1 MNLPNLL
8 IVGAAKSGTTSLH
21 NYLKQHPEI
30 FMSNHKEPHFLINKE
45 IGENR
50 IPKGV
55 KKLNEYSS
63 LFDGSDTFKYRG
75 ESSAMYLQFPNIAI
89 KNIKKYLEKDIKII
103 IMLRNPIDRAFS
115 GYQHVK
121 RFNVDEELTFA
132 QALDVCEDRYFKQT
146 SLTPATR
153 YIHIGMY
160 YDFVKKFMHSFSGQV
175 HVIIYDDFITDTQN
189 ELSKVFSFL
198 KVKKIDVN
206 ITEKYMV
213 GGWKWKNRF
222 FKNTFMKKSF
232 LKKIIKIIAPF
243 EFLRIFLN
251 DLFKYLFTMPDDK
264 MDISVRKKL
273 QNIYKNDVINLSKLL
288 NRDLNFWI
296 K

>member
-50 IPKGV
+50 IPKAV
-55 KKLNEYSS
+55 KKLNEYSN

-89 KNIKKYLEKDIKII
+89 KNIKKYLEKNIKII

-146 SLTPATR
+146 SITPATR

-243 EFLRIFLN
+243 KFLRIFLN

>member
-89 KNIKKYLEKDIKII
+89 KNIKKYLEKDLKII

-243 EFLRIFLN
+243 KFLRIFLN

-264 MDISVRKKL
+264 MDISIRKKL
-273 QNIYKNDVINLSKLL
+273 QNIYKNDVVNLSKLL

>member
-89 KNIKKYLEKDIKII
+89 KNIKKYLEKDLKII

>member
-89 KNIKKYLEKDIKII
+89 KNIKKYLEKDLKII

-232 LKKIIKIIAPF
+232 LKKIIKIIVPF
-243 EFLRIFLN
+243 KFLRIFLN

>member
-89 KNIKKYLEKDIKII
+89 KNIKKYLEKDLKII

-243 EFLRIFLN
+243 KFLRIFLN

>member
-75 ESSAMYLQFPNIAI
+75 ESSAMYLQFPNIVI
-89 KNIKKYLEKDIKII
+89 KNIKKYLEKDLKII

-146 SLTPATR
+146 SITPATR

-222 FKNTFMKKSF
+222 FRNTFMKKSF

-251 DLFKYLFTMPDDK
+251 NLFKYLFTIPDDK

-273 QNIYKNDVINLSKLL
+273 QNIYKNDVVNLSKLL

>member
-89 KNIKKYLEKDIKII
+89 KNIKKYLEKDLKII

-251 DLFKYLFTMPDDK
+251 NLFKYLFTIPDDK
-264 MDISVRKKL
+264 MDISERKKL
-273 QNIYKNDVINLSKLL
+273 QNIYKNDVVNLSKLL

>member
-55 KKLNEYSS
+55 KKLNEYSN

-89 KNIKKYLEKDIKII
+89 KNIKKYLEKDLKII

>member
-50 IPKGV
+50 IPKAV
-55 KKLNEYSS
+55 KKLNEYSN

-121 RFNVDEELTFA
+121 RFNIDEELTFE
-132 QALDVCEDRYFKQT
+132 QALEVCEDRYFKQT

-160 YDFVKKFMHSFSGQV
+160 YDFVKKFMHSFSDQI
-175 HVIIYDDFITDTQN
+175 HVIIYDDFIADTQN

-198 KVKKIDVN
+198 KVKKIEIN
-206 ITEKYMV
+206 INEKYMV
-213 GGWKWKNRF
+213 GGWKWKNSF

-232 LKKIIKIIAPF
+232 LKKIIKTIAPF

-251 DLFKYLFTMPDDK
+251 DLFKYLFTEPDDK
-264 MDISVRKKL
+264 MDIALRKKL

-288 NRDLNFWI
+288 NKDLNFWI

>member
-50 IPKGV
+50 IPKAV
-55 KKLNEYSS
+55 KTLNEYSS

-89 KNIKKYLEKDIKII
+89 KNIKKYLEKNIKII

-160 YDFVKKFMHSFSGQV
+160 YDFVKKFMHSFSDQI

-243 EFLRIFLN
+243 KFLRIFLN

>member
-89 KNIKKYLEKDIKII
+89 KNIKKYLEKDLKII

-243 EFLRIFLN
+243 KFLRIFLN

-288 NRDLNFWI
+288 NRDLSFWI

>member
-75 ESSAMYLQFPNIAI
+75 ESSAMYLQFPNIVI

-121 RFNVDEELTFA
+121 RFNVDEELTFK
-132 QALDVCEDRYFKQT
+132 QALEVCEDRYFKQT

-160 YDFVKKFMHSFSGQV
+160 YDFVKKFMHSFSDQI

>member
-50 IPKGV
+50 IPKAV

-75 ESSAMYLQFPNIAI
+75 ESSAMYLQFPNITI

-121 RFNVDEELTFA
+121 RFNIDEELTFE
-132 QALDVCEDRYFKQT
+132 QALEVCEDRYFKQT

-160 YDFVKKFMHSFSGQV
+160 YDFVKKFMHSFSDQI
-175 HVIIYDDFITDTQN
+175 HVIIYDDFIADTQN

-198 KVKKIDVN
+198 KVKKIEIN
-206 ITEKYMV
+206 INEKYMV
-213 GGWKWKNRF
+213 GGWKWKNSF

-232 LKKIIKIIAPF
+232 LKKIIKTIAPF

-251 DLFKYLFTMPDDK
+251 DFFKYFFTEPDDK
-264 MDISVRKKL
+264 MDIAIRKKL

-288 NRDLNFWI
+288 NKDLNFWI

>member
-89 KNIKKYLEKDIKII
+89 KNIKKYLEKNIKII

-243 EFLRIFLN
+243 KFLRIFLN

>member
-21 NYLKQHPEI
+21 NYLKKHPEI

-50 IPKGV
+50 IPKAV
-55 KKLNEYSS
+55 KTLNEYSS

-89 KNIKKYLEKDIKII
+89 KNIKKYLEKNIKII

-121 RFNVDEELTFA
+121 RFNVDEELTFE
-132 QALDVCEDRYFKQT
+132 QALAVCEDRYFKQT

-160 YDFVKKFMHSFSGQV
+160 YDFVKKFMHSFSDQI

-198 KVKKIDVN
+198 KVKKIEIN

-213 GGWKWKNRF
+213 GGWKWKNSF
-222 FKNTFMKKSF
+222 FKNTFMKNSF
-232 LKKIIKIIAPF
+232 LKRIIKKIAPF

-273 QNIYKNDVINLSKLL
+273 QNIYKNDVINLSNLL

>member
-50 IPKGV
+50 IPKAV

-89 KNIKKYLEKDIKII
+89 KNIKKYLEKDLKII

-121 RFNVDEELTFA
+121 RFNVDEELTFE
-132 QALDVCEDRYFKQT
+132 QALEVCEDRYFKQT

-243 EFLRIFLN
+243 KFLRIFLN

>member
-89 KNIKKYLEKDIKII
+89 KNIKKYLEKNIKII

-198 KVKKIDVN
+198 KVKKIEIN
-206 ITEKYMV
+206 IAKKYMV
-213 GGWKWKNRF
+213 GGWKWKNSF
-222 FKNTFMKKSF
+222 FKNTFMKKSL

>member
-50 IPKGV
+50 IPKAV
-55 KKLNEYSS
+55 KKLDEYSN

-75 ESSAMYLQFPNIAI
+75 ESSAMYLQFPNITI

-121 RFNVDEELTFA
+121 RFNIDEELTFE
-132 QALDVCEDRYFKQT
+132 QALEVCEDRYFKQT

-160 YDFVKKFMHSFSGQV
+160 YDFVKKFMHSFSDQI
-175 HVIIYDDFITDTQN
+175 HVIIYDDFIADTQN

-198 KVKKIDVN
+198 EVKKIEIN
-206 ITEKYMV
+206 IYEKYMV
-213 GGWKWKNRF
+213 GGWKWKNSF

-232 LKKIIKIIAPF
+232 LKKIIKTIAPF

-251 DLFKYLFTMPDDK
+251 DLFKYLFTEPDDK
-264 MDISVRKKL
+264 MDIAVRKKL

-288 NRDLNFWI
+288 NKDLNFWI

>member
-21 NYLKQHPEI
+21 NYLKKHPEI

-89 KNIKKYLEKDIKII
+89 KNIKKYLEKDLKII

-121 RFNVDEELTFA
+121 RFNVDEELTFE
-132 QALDVCEDRYFKQT
+132 QALEVCEDRYFKQT

-160 YDFVKKFMHSFSGQV
+160 YDFVKKFMHSFSDQV
-175 HVIIYDDFITDTQN
+175 HVIIYDDFVADTQN

-243 EFLRIFLN
+243 EFLRNFLN
-251 DLFKYLFTMPDDK
+251 NLFKYLFTMPDDK

-273 QNIYKNDVINLSKLL
+273 QNIYKNDVTNLSKLL

>member
-232 LKKIIKIIAPF
+232 LKKIIKIIVPF
-243 EFLRIFLN
+243 KFLRIFLN

>member
-21 NYLKQHPEI
+21 NYLKKHPEI

-50 IPKGV
+50 IPKAV
-55 KKLNEYSS
+55 KTLNEYSS

-89 KNIKKYLEKDIKII
+89 KNIKKYLEKNIKII

-121 RFNVDEELTFA
+121 RFNVDEELTFK
-132 QALDVCEDRYFKQT
+132 QALEVCEDRYFKQT

-175 HVIIYDDFITDTQN
+175 HVIIYDDFVTDTQY

-264 MDISVRKKL
+264 MDITIRKKL
-273 QNIYKNDVINLSKLL
+273 QNIYKNDVVNLSKLL

>member
-50 IPKGV
+50 IPKAV
-55 KKLNEYSS
+55 KKLDEYSN

-75 ESSAMYLQFPNIAI
+75 ESSAMYLQFPNITI

-121 RFNVDEELTFA
+121 RFNIDEELTFE
-132 QALDVCEDRYFKQT
+132 QALEVCEDRYFKQT

-160 YDFVKKFMHSFSGQV
+160 YDFVKKFMHSFSDQI
-175 HVIIYDDFITDTQN
+175 HVIIYDDFIADTQN

-198 KVKKIDVN
+198 EVKKIEIN
-206 ITEKYMV
+206 IYEKYMV
-213 GGWKWKNRF
+213 GGWKWKNSF
-222 FKNTFMKKSF
+222 FKNTFMKNSF
-232 LKKIIKIIAPF
+232 LKKIIKTIAPF

-251 DLFKYLFTMPDDK
+251 DLFKYLFTEPDDK
-264 MDISVRKKL
+264 MDIAVRKKL

-288 NRDLNFWI
+288 NKDLNFWI

>member
-50 IPKGV
+50 IPKAV
-55 KKLNEYSS
+55 KKLNEYSN

-121 RFNVDEELTFA
+121 RFNIDEELTFE
-132 QALDVCEDRYFKQT
+132 QALEVCEDRYFKQT

-160 YDFVKKFMHSFSGQV
+160 YDFVKKFMHSFSDQI
-175 HVIIYDDFITDTQN
+175 HVIIYDDFIADTQN

-198 KVKKIDVN
+198 KVKKIEIN
-206 ITEKYMV
+206 INEKYMV
-213 GGWKWKNRF
+213 GGWKWKNSF
-222 FKNTFMKKSF
+222 FKNIFMKKSF
-232 LKKIIKIIAPF
+232 LKKIIKTIAPF

-251 DLFKYLFTMPDDK
+251 DLFKYFFTEPDDK
-264 MDISVRKKL
+264 MDIAVRKKL

-288 NRDLNFWI
+288 NKDLNFWI

>member
-89 KNIKKYLEKDIKII
+89 KNIKKYLEKNIKII

-160 YDFVKKFMHSFSGQV
+160 YDFVKKFMDSFSEQI
-175 HVIIYDDFITDTQN
+175 HVIIYDDFIADTQN

-243 EFLRIFLN
+243 KFLRIFLN

>member
-89 KNIKKYLEKDIKII
+89 KNIKKYLEKDLKII

-121 RFNVDEELTFA
+121 RFNVDEELTFK
-132 QALDVCEDRYFKQT
+132 QALEVCEDRYFKQT

-160 YDFVKKFMHSFSGQV
+160 YDFVKKFMHSFSDQI

-198 KVKKIDVN
+198 KVKKD
-206 ITEKYMV
+206 
-213 GGWKWKNRF
+213 
-222 FKNTFMKKSF
+222 FK
-232 LKKIIKIIAPF
+232 IC
-243 EFLRIFLN
+243 
-251 DLFKYLFTMPDDK
+251 DY
-264 MDISVRKKL
+264 
-273 QNIYKNDVINLSKLL
+273 
-288 NRDLNFWI
+288 
-296 K
+296 

>member
-89 KNIKKYLEKDIKII
+89 KNIKKYLEKDLKII

-146 SLTPATR
+146 SITPATR

-160 YDFVKKFMHSFSGQV
+160 YDFVKKFMHSFSDQI

-213 GGWKWKNRF
+213 GGWKWKNSF
-222 FKNTFMKKSF
+222 FKNTFMKNFF
-232 LKKIIKIIAPF
+232 LKKIIKKIIPF
-243 EFLRIFLN
+243 DFLRIFLN
-251 DLFKYLFTMPDDK
+251 DLFKYLFTTPDDK

-273 QNIYKNDVINLSKLL
+273 QNIYKNDVKNLSKLL

>member
-55 KKLNEYSS
+55 KKLNEYIS

-75 ESSAMYLQFPNIAI
+75 ESSAMYLQFPNIVI
-89 KNIKKYLEKDIKII
+89 KNIKKYLEKNIKII

-251 DLFKYLFTMPDDK
+251 NLFKYLFTMPDDK

>member
-50 IPKGV
+50 IPKAV
-55 KKLNEYSS
+55 KKLDEYSN

-75 ESSAMYLQFPNIAI
+75 ESSAMYLQFPNITI

-121 RFNVDEELTFA
+121 RFNIDEELTFE
-132 QALDVCEDRYFKQT
+132 QALEVCEDRYFKQT

-160 YDFVKKFMHSFSGQV
+160 YDFVKKFMHSFSDQI
-175 HVIIYDDFITDTQN
+175 HVIIYDDFIADTQN

-198 KVKKIDVN
+198 EVKKIEIN
-206 ITEKYMV
+206 INEKYMV
-213 GGWKWKNRF
+213 GGWKWKNSF
-222 FKNTFMKKSF
+222 FKNTFMKNSF
-232 LKKIIKIIAPF
+232 LKKIIKTIAPF

-251 DLFKYLFTMPDDK
+251 DLFKYLFTEPDDK
-264 MDISVRKKL
+264 MDIAVRKKL

-288 NRDLNFWI
+288 NKDLNFWI

>member
-75 ESSAMYLQFPNIAI
+75 ESSAMYLQFPNIVI

-243 EFLRIFLN
+243 KFLRIFLN

>member
-50 IPKGV
+50 IPKAV
-55 KKLNEYSS
+55 KKLDEYSN

-75 ESSAMYLQFPNIAI
+75 ESSAMYLQFPNITI

-121 RFNVDEELTFA
+121 RFNIDEELTFE
-132 QALDVCEDRYFKQT
+132 QALEVCEDRYFKQT

-160 YDFVKKFMHSFSGQV
+160 YDFVKKFMHSFSDQI
-175 HVIIYDDFITDTQN
+175 HVIIYDDFIADTQN

-198 KVKKIDVN
+198 EVKKIEIN
-206 ITEKYMV
+206 INEKYMV
-213 GGWKWKNRF
+213 GGWKWKNSF

-232 LKKIIKIIAPF
+232 LKKIIKTIAPF

-251 DLFKYLFTMPDDK
+251 DLFKYLFTEPDDK
-264 MDISVRKKL
+264 MDIAVRKKL

-288 NRDLNFWI
+288 NKDLNFWI

>member
-50 IPKGV
+50 IPKAV
-55 KKLNEYSS
+55 KKLNEYSN

-132 QALDVCEDRYFKQT
+132 QALDVCEERYFKQT

-160 YDFVKKFMHSFSGQV
+160 YDFVKKFMHSFSDQI
-175 HVIIYDDFITDTQN
+175 HVIIYDDFIADTQN

-198 KVKKIDVN
+198 KVKKIEIN
-206 ITEKYMV
+206 INEKYMV
-213 GGWKWKNRF
+213 GGWKWKNSF

-232 LKKIIKIIAPF
+232 LKKIIKTIAPF

-251 DLFKYLFTMPDDK
+251 DLFKYLFTEPDDK
-264 MDISVRKKL
+264 MDIALRKKL

-288 NRDLNFWI
+288 NKDLNFWI

>member
-75 ESSAMYLQFPNIAI
+75 ESSAMYLQFPNIVI
-89 KNIKKYLEKDIKII
+89 KNIKKYLEKDLKII

-121 RFNVDEELTFA
+121 RFNVDEELTFE
-132 QALDVCEDRYFKQT
+132 QALEECEDRYFKQT

-175 HVIIYDDFITDTQN
+175 HVIIYDDFITDTQY

-251 DLFKYLFTMPDDK
+251 NLFKYLFTMPDDK